1 VVPAQHL
8 NSLAALTMIP
18 VIPERRL
25 RPSYGAP
32 SIFAHAFHCLHLASN
47 SALAAANVIREADRE
62 LAVNCLLPVRNGRRQ
77 NPRRRM
83 FVWNEAQIPQLCR
96 QLEESM
102 LRMDPRKEAACG
114 RSAGPVTEPEPETS
128 LSNPQDLWVAL
139 ANESRVRS
147 RLLAAAAIGRRQ
159 FAR

>member
-1 VVPAQHL
+1 
-8 NSLAALTMIP
+8 MIP
-18 VIPERRL
+18 VMPERRL
-25 RPSYGAP
+25 LDCPTAPLPHSPTHSVAPARLELRLGCIERHTRGRPAE
-32 SIFAHAFHCLHLASN
+32 
-47 SALAAANVIREADRE
+47 V
-62 LAVNCLLPVRNGRRQ
+62 AVNSLLHVRNGRPQ
-77 NPRRRM
+77 NPCLRM
-83 FVWNEAQIPQLCR
+83 FVWNEAQIPQLYR

-114 RSAGPVTEPEPETS
+114 RSAGPVTEPEAETN

-147 RLLAAAAIGRRQ
+147 RLSAAAAIGRRQ

>member
-1 VVPAQHL
+1 
-8 NSLAALTMIP
+8 
-18 VIPERRL
+18 
-25 RPSYGAP
+25 
-32 SIFAHAFHCLHLASN
+32 
-47 SALAAANVIREADRE
+47 
-62 LAVNCLLPVRNGRRQ
+62 
-77 NPRRRM
+77 
-83 FVWNEAQIPQLCR
+83 VWNEAQIPQLCR

-114 RSAGPVTEPEPETS
+114 RSAGPVTEPEPETN

-147 RLLAAAAIGRRQ
+147 RLSAAAGIGRRQ

>member
-1 VVPAQHL
+1 MGTAQHL

-18 VIPERRL
+18 VIPERRP

-47 SALAAANVIREADRE
+47 SALAASNVIREADRE

-83 FVWNEAQIPQLCR
+83 FVWNEAQFLSCVDSWRKACFAWI
-96 QLEESM
+96 
-102 LRMDPRKEAACG
+102 PRKEAACG